1 MNNAN
6 LSSLRER
13 IEIHQKQ
20 RQVTSRGYVSYT
32 YAPTKTV
39 WASVIGYTATFT
51 EGKVEDI
58 REIRYR
64 VILRYPNL
72 DVHVKDRIKYRG
84 RMLEVTTEPV
94 DVDGKHKYIY
104 VNAREWVEDEKT

>member
-13 IEIHQKQ
+13 IEIHRKQ
-20 RQVTSRGYVSYT
+20 RQESDHGYVY
-32 YAPTKTV
+32 YAHAHTKTV

-51 EGKVEDI
+51 EGRLEDI

-64 VILRYPNL
+64 VIMRYPNL
-72 DVHVKDRIKYRG
+72 DIHVKDRIKYRG

-94 DVDGKHKYIY
+94 DVDGKRKYIY

>member
-13 IEIHQKQ
+13 VEIYQKQ
-20 RQVTSRGYVSYT
+20 RQVTSHGYVSYV
-32 YAPTKTV
+32 YAPTRTA
-39 WASVIGYTATFT
+39 WASVVGYTATFT
-51 EGKVEDI
+51 EGKVEDT

-64 VILRYPNL
+64 VIMRYENREIG
-72 DVHVKDRIKYRG
+72 VKDRIKYRG

-94 DVDGKHKYIY
+94 DVDGRKKYIY
-104 VNAREWVEDEKT
+104 VNAREWVEDEKK

>member
-20 RQVTSRGYVSYT
+20 RQVSSHGYVSYA
-32 YAPTKTV
+32 YAPSKTV

-64 VILRYPNL
+64 VIMRYENG
-72 DVHVKDRIKYRG
+72 DIHVKDRIRYRG

-94 DVDGKHKYIY
+94 DVDGRKKYIY
-104 VNAREWVEDEKT
+104 VNAREWVEDEKK